1 MEQKK
6 LFKVRIVERHD
17 NRLKEIIATQEHID
31 FMNKYSYYSYK
42 LIEVLGEHIYSL
54 PSFEIVQTGGESRR
68 SYSSQYYTL
77 TCDRELTDDDMR
89 VLRAL
94 GTFMHG
100 QVHGELT
107 EVKRDGDKFI
117 HSIYSI
123 CDSGD

>member
-6 LFKVRIVERHD
+6 LFKVKTVSKYQD
-17 NRLKEIIATQEHID
+17 EINEFLADQEKID
-31 FMNKYSYYSYK
+31 YMNKYKYGIKS
-42 LIEVLGEHIYSL
+42 IEVLGEHVYSL
-54 PSFEIVQTGGESRR
+54 PSFEIVQTGGTSGR

-94 GTFMHG
+94 GTFMVG
-100 QVHGELT
+100 QVYGKLT
-107 EVKRDGDKFI
+107 GVKKEGDKFI
-117 HSIYSI
+117 HSIFSE